1 MAIDLNDDIV
11 QDFLVE
17 SREILERLGE
27 QLVELEQR
35 GGDADLLNSVFR
47 GFHTIKGGAGFLG
60 LDPLVEVCHRT
71 EDVFNLLRNG
81 DKQVSSELMDTV
93 LRALDVVQAQF
104 GDIESGSE
112 PHHPPDDLLQALDRL
127 KAPDAA
133 AGGEAAASAP
143 AGQSAG
149 QQQGASAPPPTAFG
163 ASAGGGKAEA
173 PGDFSDAEFDELLN
187 ALDAEERERAEE
199 AAASDEI
206 TDEEFEQLLDELHGK
221 GQHTGRPEAETGGG
235 EDDGS
240 AGEGA
245 APAGGEA
252 AAAGGGE
259 DSGADEVGQEEFERM
274 LDELYGPGAAPG
286 RDGTPPAVA
295 GGGAAAQ
302 RQAEGADEAAAQPA
316 APARGSGAAP
326 PASAPAAG
334 APTSAQPP
342 AAQGGGGA
350 GRGGGGGS
358 GGGGGGTGRGSGGE
372 PEAGGDRGGGK
383 VEASVRVDTAKLDEI
398 MNLVGELVLVRNR
411 LSNLRSELDDDRLSQ
426 AVSDLELVTS
436 DLQSSVMKTRMQP
449 IKKVFGRFPRVIRDL
464 ARQLEKEVRLET
476 HGEETDLDKNMVEAL
491 SDPMVHLVRNAVDHG
506 LEYPDEREA
515 AGKPRE
521 GVVTL
526 AAEQEGDHILLT
538 IADDGRGMDPDKL
551 RRLAVTKGLMDQESA
566 SRLSD
571 KEAFDLIFHPG
582 FSSKEEISDVSGR
595 GVGMDVVKD
604 SLAKLNGTVDIDS
617 ELGRGTSMRIQLP
630 LTLAILPTLMVKVS
644 GRKFA
649 LPMSVVREI
658 FELNDVRTNVV
669 NNRLVALVRGKA
681 MPLFFLE
688 RWLHHSGEP
697 VLRSKREMTAGDGE
711 EAEDERQVI
720 TVIVGN
726 QAVGFVVDEVIGL
739 EEVVIKPLGALLH
752 GLPGLAG
759 STITGDG
766 QIALIVDIPS
776 LIKAHGKRL

>member
-1 MAIDLNDDIV
+1 
-11 QDFLVE
+11 
-17 SREILERLGE
+17 E
-27 QLVELEQR
+27 Q
-35 GGDADLLNSVFR
+35 
-47 GFHTIKGGAGFLG
+47 
-60 LDPLVEVCHRT
+60 
-71 EDVFNLLRNG
+71 
-81 DKQVSSELMDTV
+81 
-93 LRALDVVQAQF
+93 
-104 GDIESGSE
+104 
-112 PHHPPDDLLQALDRL
+112 
-127 KAPDAA
+127 
-133 AGGEAAASAP
+133 
-143 AGQSAG
+143 
-149 QQQGASAPPPTAFG
+149 
-163 ASAGGGKAEA
+163 
-173 PGDFSDAEFDELLN
+173 
-187 ALDAEERERAEE
+187 
-199 AAASDEI
+199 
-206 TDEEFEQLLDELHGK
+206 
-221 GQHTGRPEAETGGG
+221 
-235 EDDGS
+235 
-240 AGEGA
+240 
-245 APAGGEA
+245 
-252 AAAGGGE
+252 
-259 DSGADEVGQEEFERM
+259 
-274 LDELYGPGAAPG
+274 
-286 RDGTPPAVA
+286 
-295 GGGAAAQ
+295 
-302 RQAEGADEAAAQPA
+302 
-316 APARGSGAAP
+316 
-326 PASAPAAG
+326 
-334 APTSAQPP
+334 
-342 AAQGGGGA
+342 
-350 GRGGGGGS
+350 
-358 GGGGGGTGRGSGGE
+358 
-372 PEAGGDRGGGK
+372 EAGGDRGGGGK

-411 LSNLRSELDDDRLSQ
+411 LSNLRNELDDDRLSQ

-582 FSSKEEISDVSGR
+582 FSSKDEISDVSGR

-697 VLRSKREMTAGDGE
+697 VLRSKREMAAGGGEE